1 MMRPVTLAEVA
12 NRLRR
17 GEPIEKAL
25 AEFLDAFYSAKDCD
39 SAYAMLVDEPADAAD
54 AKSDAL
60 LAAVA
65 EYLAIQFTGK
75 RAPKWASHPKR
86 ILAEPFFT
94 SQSQAPA
101 MKAWLVHNSP
111 AEFKSHNIFTE
122 PRPLRRKLSGRTA
135 WVSKVE

>member
-1 MMRPVTLAEVA
+1 MRPATLAEA
-12 NRLRR
+12 ASRLRR

-25 AEFLDAFYSAKDCD
+25 AEFLDAFYSARDSD
-39 SAYAMLVDEPADAAD
+39 SANAMLIDEPEETGD

-60 LAAVA
+60 LGAVA
-65 EYLAIQFTGK
+65 DYLAIQFTGK
-75 RAPKWASHPKR
+75 RPPKWASQPKR
-86 ILAEPFFT
+86 ILAEPLFT

-122 PRPLRRKLSGRTA
+122 SHPLRRKLTDRVS
-135 WVSKVE
+135 WVGKTE